1 MKQLLFNITLSI
13 TTIALALLA
22 SACAVDDSKLK
33 ETPTVFNWLQNADV
47 DKDIK
52 AALNQQDFRLI
63 AIAGRGRA
71 IPGLNAEQ
79 AREGKAHCGSKFVS
93 GLGDSYR
100 KDLKHWWQQARNYA
114 KAYNLKMI
122 GYCLRHK

>member
-1 MKQLLFNITLSI
+1 MKLPLIMTF
-13 TTIALALLA
+13 IALALLA
-22 SACAVDDSKLK
+22 SACAVDDSKVK
-33 ETPTVFNWLQNADV
+33 ETPRVFNWLQNADV
-47 DKDIK
+47 DKDVK
-52 AALNQQDFRLI
+52 TALNQQDFRLI

-71 IPGLNAEQ
+71 IPGLSAEQ
-79 AREGKAHCGSKFVS
+79 ARQGKAHCGSKFVS

-100 KDLKHWWQQARNYA
+100 KDLKLWWQQARDYA